1 MGAGADPITRP
12 DAEDAGRHPYVRE
25 GIQAGVIGA
34 SIVAVFFLLVD
45 LVANRP
51 LATPNALGA
60 ALFLGEPVDLSRALS
75 APLILGYTAAHGTV
89 FIGFA
94 SVAATLLLGSPRLEL
109 RLPALLVIG
118 FGLFA
123 ALAVFFFALTL
134 VTDLSAWGALGAVRV
149 SVANA
154 LAAAGMTASLVHGVR
169 VARSSPSA

>member
-1 MGAGADPITRP
+1 MGVGADPIARP
-12 DAEDAGRHPYVRE
+12 EAEQTGRHPYVRE

-34 SIVAVFFLLVD
+34 SIVAVFFLLID
-45 LVANRP
+45 LAAARP

-60 ALFLGEPVDLSRALS
+60 VLFLGERADLSRSLS

-109 RLPALLVIG
+109 GPPIILAIG

-123 ALAVFFFALTL
+123 ALTIFFFALTL
-134 VTDLSAWGALGAVRV
+134 VTDLSAWGALGGIRV
-149 SVANA
+149 AAANA
-154 LAAAGMTASLVHGVR
+154 LAAGGMTASLVLGVR
-169 VARSSPSA
+169 RARISTST